1 MRWDYDIRTLADADR
16 LTVLKKMGSEGWEMI
31 GLKEEPRSG
40 TPGLNDAAI
49 YITYWFKRPIEESV
63 DMRDVLDHGKPKY
76 TMDQLLAEEAIA
88 AVAVA
93 RGQTTTLAIPPES
106 NAWGDTP
113 EFQEWDER
121 RAKCVPSKPNFV
133 LAPETF
139 NLTVVIDDQT
149 KILRI
154 MSEAGWY
161 VKDVSKDRKVDGAFV
176 TYMFTKRQKKETGVA
191 YELEE

>member
-1 MRWDYDIRTLADADR
+1 MIKWDYDVRTLADADR
-16 LTVLKKMGSEGWEMI
+16 LPVLKKMGSEGWELI
-31 GLKEEPRSG
+31 GLKDEPRSG
-40 TPGLNDAAI
+40 TTGQNDYAT
-49 YITYWFKRPIEESV
+49 YITYWFKRPIA
-63 DMRDVLDHGKPKY
+63 KY
-76 TMDQLLAEEAIA
+76 TMDQLLVEEEESEFFKRMAHA
-88 AVAVA
+88 MET
-93 RGQTTTLAIPPES
+93 RRTTVPVKPAPDS
-106 NAWGDTP
+106 NAWGDGP
-113 EFQEWDER
+113 F
-121 RAKCVPSKPNFV
+121 ASSKPNFV
-133 LAPETF
+133 LADPTPETL